1 MNNPWN
7 RLKQNDILRRF
18 FVLLIIGIVLYE
30 ARAMIDTILLTFI
43 FTYIVIHIIKRVQKL
58 IPRFPTKL
66 IVGIIYL
73 LVFGLLYFVITIY
86 IPLLAKQFTK
96 IVQSMISFYQSHQM
110 TGILKD
116 VEKYINREEI
126 VSSAR
131 HSMSFIIHALTNV
144 GTLTVALIMS
154 VFLSFFYTFE
164 LNKMHQFSN
173 LFVTEGSFKWFFEDL
188 KFLGKKFADTFG
200 VVLEAQFFI
209 AICNTILTMIGLII
223 LKMPQIV
230 ALGLMVFVL
239 SLIPVAG
246 VIISLIPLSLV
257 AYSVGGL
264 KDVVYI
270 LVLIL
275 IIHAIEAY
283 FLNPK
288 FMASKTQLPIF
299 YTFLILLVAEKFWG
313 TWGLIV
319 GVPLFTFFIELIG
332 INPRKNKPRKKQR
345 LKISN

>member
-131 HSMSFIIHALTNV
+131 HSMSFIIHALTTV

-188 KFLGKKFADTFG
+188 KFLGKKFADTF
-200 VVLEAQFFI
+200 V
-209 AICNTILTMIGLII
+209 IL
-223 LKMPQIV
+223 
-230 ALGLMVFVL
+230 F
-239 SLIPVAG
+239 
-246 VIISLIPLSLV
+246 
-257 AYSVGGL
+257 
-264 KDVVYI
+264 
-270 LVLIL
+270 
-275 IIHAIEAY
+275 
-283 FLNPK
+283 
-288 FMASKTQLPIF
+288 
-299 YTFLILLVAEKFWG
+299 
-313 TWGLIV
+313 
-319 GVPLFTFFIELIG
+319 
-332 INPRKNKPRKKQR
+332 
-345 LKISN
+345 